1 MRGQATS
8 GATATEQALKA
19 KFASTRVQEFQNE
32 FARFASDAQKIRA
45 EIISKHFDPQ
55 TIMERSN
62 VRYMTGVNPQAAME
76 AIQMI
81 KDWRG
86 VK

>member
-1 MRGQATS
+1 MSETRFLAELMNLLFQVTGMSDIMRGQSTA

-32 FARFASDAQKIRA
+32 FARFASDTQRIKA

-55 TIMERSN
+55 TIAERS
-62 VRYMTGVNPQAAME
+62 
-76 AIQMI
+76 
-81 KDWRG
+81 K
-86 VK
+86 